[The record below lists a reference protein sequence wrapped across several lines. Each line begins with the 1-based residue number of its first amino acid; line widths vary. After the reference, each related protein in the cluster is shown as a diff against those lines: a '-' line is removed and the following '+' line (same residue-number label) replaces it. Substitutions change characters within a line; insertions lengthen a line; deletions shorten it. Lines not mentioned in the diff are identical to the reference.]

1 MITRTSITATGQ
13 IADPLDTTTVVRGD
27 PAYPMTVTDL
37 LKVGYSPLRW
47 VKTPPTTE
55 PLKPS
60 LLHLVRCMWLAP
72 AMLSATY
79 ARRPDTYDALA
90 PTCPSCKSVSPA
102 KVCRACG
109 LKRVNVA
116 SVKDW
121 AGSSTYCANWTAQQT
136 KTGRTIVAPS
146 TWDAA
151 VTMTKSLA
159 ADPCTHELWAQ
170 SHLLNLISG
179 TWHDAATNL
188 DIPVHCTLD
197 FAPTTGSTL
206 DMGIGTLATTS
217 DADPAT
223 WTASAYVQGQ
233 HIVAAL
239 KHALFAA
246 ATGEPRSTHFWCI
259 CERYEPYLTA
269 RRRAT
274 PELMAKGSDT
284 LAQLMAAYAQCL
296 ATQNWPAFDV
306 SAPGSV
312 NAWSEV
318 FLEPWMTQGD
328 GGATQYFALSAPTT
342 H

>member
-1 MITRTSITATGQ
+1 MVWRTA
-13 IADPLDTTTVVRGD
+13 PHKK
-27 PAYPMTVTDL
+27 DL
-37 LKVGYSPLRW
+37 I
-47 VKTPPTTE
+47 KTPKPEE
-55 PLKPS
+55 PPKPS
-60 LLHLVRCMWLAP
+60 ALYLLRSMWLAP
-72 AMLSATY
+72 GTLSAIY
-79 ARRPDTYDALA
+79 VWRPDTYDALT
-90 PTCPSCKSVSPA
+90 PTCPSCKSVSAA
-102 KVCRACG
+102 KICRACG

-121 AGSSTYCANWTAQQT
+121 AGAATYCTQWTAQQT
-136 KTGRTIVAPS
+136 KTGRLVVPGPL
-146 TWDAA
+146 WDSAA
-151 VTMTKSLA
+151 SMTASLNTE
-159 ADPCTHELWAQ
+159 PCAKELLDQ
-170 SHLLNLISG
+170 SNVLSLISG
-179 TWHDAATNL
+179 TGHDTATNL
-188 DIPVHCTLD
+188 DIPVRCTLD